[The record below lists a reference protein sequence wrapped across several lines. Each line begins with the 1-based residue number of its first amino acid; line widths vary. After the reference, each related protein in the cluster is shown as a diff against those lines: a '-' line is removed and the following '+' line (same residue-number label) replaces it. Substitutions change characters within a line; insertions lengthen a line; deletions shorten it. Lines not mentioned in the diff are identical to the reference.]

1 MRRSASKSLFVAFQ
15 KIAVLTI
22 VLSILGVRTAFSAAG
37 GIPGRPTPPPPPCI
51 STGPIFE
58 FPAGC
63 YSCQV
68 RNVGT
73 INHGATIDLRTAEN
87 QSEETTPPIF
97 LTPGRSIQT
106 SFCGNGFLSVSC
118 VVTTQE
124 GTTDDLSDLAVV
136 EQYAPGAP
144 ATQGGVITTSP
155 SLAETEGKIF
165 NSCAPSSGP
174 VSVP

>member
-1 MRRSASKSLFVAFQ
+1 MLKSFRKRTLVSFAN
-15 KIAVLTI
+15 IAVITL
-22 VLSILGVRTAFSAAG
+22 VLSLLSVRAVFAAAG

-73 INHGATIDLRTAEN
+73 INHGATIDLRNEEN
-87 QSEETTPPIF
+87 QSEQTTPPVF
-97 LTPGRSIQT
+97 LSPGRSIIT
-106 SFCGNGFLSVSC
+106 AFCGGGFLSVSC
-118 VVTTQE
+118 VVTTQA
-124 GTTDDLSDLAVV
+124 GTTDDLGDLAVV
-136 EQYAPGAP
+136 EQYAPGRP
-144 ATQGGVITTSP
+144 SEPNGIFVTST
-155 SLAETEGKIF
+155 SASETEGKSF

-174 VSVP
+174 ASVP

>member
-1 MRRSASKSLFVAFQ
+1 MRRSASKSLFVTFQ

-22 VLSILGVRTAFSAAG
+22 VLSILGVRTAFSGAG

-73 INHGATIDLRTAEN
+73 INHGATIELRTTEN

-97 LTPGRSIQT
+97 LTPGRSIMT
-106 SFCGNGFLSVSC
+106 SFCGNGFLSISC

-124 GTTDDLSDLAVV
+124 GTTDDLADLAVV
-136 EQYAPGAP
+136 EQYAPGRP
-144 ATQGGVITTSP
+144 SEPGGVGNTSP

-174 VSVP
+174 VSAP

>member
-1 MRRSASKSLFVAFQ
+1 MRASAGKSVIVSFE
-15 KIAVLTI
+15 KIAVLTM
-22 VLSILGVRTAFSAAG
+22 VLSMVSVGAAFAAAG
-37 GIPGRPTPPPPPCI
+37 GIKGRPNPPPPPCI

-58 FPAGC
+58 FPVGC

-68 RNVGT
+68 RNVGPNT
-73 INHGATIDLRTAEN
+73 KGATIDLRNEEN
-87 QSEETTPPIF
+87 QSEVTTPPVQ
-97 LTPGRSIQT
+97 LLPGRTIIT

-136 EQYAPGAP
+136 EQYAPKRSSD
-144 ATQGGVITTSP
+144 GGTSTLP
-155 SLAETEGKIF
+155 SASETEGEIF